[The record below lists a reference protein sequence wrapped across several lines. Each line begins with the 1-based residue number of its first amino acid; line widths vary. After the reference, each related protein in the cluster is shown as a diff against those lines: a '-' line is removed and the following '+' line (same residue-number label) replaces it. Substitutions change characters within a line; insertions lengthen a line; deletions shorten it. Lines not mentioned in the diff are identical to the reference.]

1 MSVSMELVDYF
12 EARSILNRYGIN
24 TVEAKYVTSAAAAA
38 RFSNGSR
45 IALKAISGKALH
57 KSKSGLV
64 ALGLSTKDEISDA
77 YSRLS
82 KAATSFRPY
91 KILAQKMA
99 PNGMEIIIGGKCD
112 DQFGKLVLLGL
123 GGIYVEAFRDFA
135 LRLCPI
141 TMYDAESMID
151 QLRSSRVMAPDDSAR
166 KMLADLLVKT
176 SCMFMGANISEL
188 DLNPVILHD
197 GTYSAVDLR
206 MMR

>member
-12 EARSILNRYGIN
+12 EAKSILNRYGIN
-24 TVEAKYVTSAAAAA
+24 TVDAKYVTSAADAV
-38 RFSNGSR
+38 RFSNNSK

-64 ALGLSTKDEISDA
+64 ALGLSTKDEISSA
-77 YSRLS
+77 YSKLS
-82 KAATSFRPY
+82 KAASKYRPY
-91 KILAQKMA
+91 KILAQRMA
-99 PNGMEIIIGGKCD
+99 PDGIEIIIGGKRD
-112 DQFGKLVLLGL
+112 EQFGKLVLLGL

-141 TMYDAESMID
+141 SRRDAESMID
-151 QLRSSRVMAPDDSAR
+151 QLRSSKVIAPNDSAR
-166 KMLADLLVKT
+166 GMLADLLIKA
-176 SCMFMGANISEL
+176 SEMFMGSNISEL

>member
-1 MSVSMELVDYF
+1 MELVDYF

-24 TVEAKYVTSAAAAA
+24 TIDAKYVTSAADAA

-64 ALGLSTKDEISDA
+64 ALGLSTKDEIGAA

-82 KAATSFRPY
+82 KAASRFRPY

-99 PNGMEIIIGGKCD
+99 PDGIEIIIGGKRD

-141 TMYDAESMID
+141 TAHDAESMID
-151 QLRSSRVMAPDDSAR
+151 QLRSSSVIAPDASAR

-176 SCMFMGANISEL
+176 SGMFMGASISEL